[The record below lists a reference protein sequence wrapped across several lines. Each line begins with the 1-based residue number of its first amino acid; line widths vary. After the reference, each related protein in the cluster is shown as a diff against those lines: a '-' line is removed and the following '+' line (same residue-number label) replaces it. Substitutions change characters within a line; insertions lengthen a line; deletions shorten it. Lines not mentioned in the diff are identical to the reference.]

1 MNCKRLIVG
10 ILGIVA
16 VGCASNS
23 AIKIVE
29 GETASRRQERIEHP
43 EIKLKTIFGI
53 NEEMLADTNRFPVSS
68 GHWYNFDL
76 PEDMGGFKTVKFS
89 LTDDKGMFGIF
100 NAEMV
105 KKLPSDSDD
114 SDLLREFRS
123 AVDMVGNA
131 IGVSLECS
139 VLVDVDE
146 WKRHWRR
153 PSGNGADFLR
163 LGSDLRIE
171 LADGYSIKIEAKDAT
186 YVKRKGEHQL
196 VANAAVVVA
205 VRNNKDGLRR
215 LRMRRLGMK
224 EKPVAVAREIEF
236 GADLSQRLSEAVKKE
251 AEKRNASEREQGE
264 RRIRKMIK
272 EPEAGNAQNVV

>member
-29 GETASRRQERIEHP
+29 SETASRRQERIEHP

-89 LTDDKGMFGIF
+89 LTEDKGKFGIF

-105 KKLPSDSDD
+105 KKLPSNSDD

-123 AVDMVGNA
+123 AVDMVGRVV
-131 IGVSLECS
+131 GVDIKCP

-146 WKRHWRR
+146 WKHHWRR

-163 LGSDLRIE
+163 LGSDVRIE
-171 LADGYSIKIEAKDAT
+171 LAHGYSIKIEAKDAT
-186 YVKRKGEHQL
+186 YVRRKGVLQL
-196 VANAAVVVA
+196 VANAAVEVA
-205 VRNNKDGLRR
+205 VQNRNANPVPG
-215 LRMRRLGMK
+215 MRRMPIK
-224 EKPVAVAREIEF
+224 TKKPVAIAREVEF
-236 GADLSQRLSEAVKKE
+236 GVDLSQELSEATQDE
-251 AEKRNASEREQGE
+251 AKRRNAQG
-264 RRIRKMIK
+264 RRNRRT
-272 EPEAGNAQNVV
+272 NR

>member
-1 MNCKRLIVG
+1 MNCKRVIVG

-16 VGCASNS
+16 VGCASNP

-29 GETASRRQERIEHP
+29 DETASMRHGRLAHP

-68 GHWYNFDL
+68 DHWYDFDL

-89 LTDDKGMFGIF
+89 LLDEKGKFGIF
-100 NAEMV
+100 NVEMV
-105 KKLPSDSDD
+105 KKLHSDSDD
-114 SDLLREFRS
+114 SDLLKEFKS
-123 AVDMVGNA
+123 AVDMVGRVV
-131 IGVSLECS
+131 GVDIECPA
-139 VLVDVDE
+139 LVEVDE
-146 WKRHWRR
+146 WKRHWGRY
-153 PSGNGADFLR
+153 SVGADFLR
-163 LGSDLRIE
+163 LGSNVQIE

-186 YVKRKGEHQL
+186 YVKRKGDLQL
-196 VANAAVVVA
+196 VANAAVAVV
-205 VRNNKDGLRR
+205 VRNNKSGLSR

>member
-1 MNCKRLIVG
+1 MNCKRVIVG

-16 VGCASNS
+16 VGCASNP

-29 GETASRRQERIEHP
+29 GETASMRQDRLAHP

-68 GHWYNFDL
+68 DHWYDFDL

-89 LTDDKGMFGIF
+89 LKDEKGKFGIF
-100 NAEMV
+100 NVEMV
-105 KKLPSDSDD
+105 KKLHSDSDD
-114 SDLLREFRS
+114 SDLLKEFKS
-123 AVDMVGNA
+123 AVDMVGRVV
-131 IGVSLECS
+131 GVDIECP

-146 WKRHWRR
+146 WKRHWGRY
-153 PSGNGADFLR
+153 SVGADFLR
-163 LGSDLRIE
+163 LGSNVQIE

-272 EPEAGNAQNVV
+272 EPEAGNAQDVV

>member
-1 MNCKRLIVG
+1 MSCKRVIVG

-16 VGCASNS
+16 VGCASNPS
-23 AIKIVE
+23 IKIVE
-29 GETASRRQERIEHP
+29 DETVSMRQGRLAHP

-68 GHWYNFDL
+68 DHWYDFDL

-89 LTDDKGMFGIF
+89 LLDEKGKFGIF
-100 NAEMV
+100 NVEMV

-114 SDLLREFRS
+114 SDLLKEFKS
-123 AVDMVGNA
+123 AVDMVS
-131 IGVSLECS
+131 GVVGVDIECP

-146 WKRHWRR
+146 WKRHWGRY
-153 PSGNGADFLR
+153 SVGADFLR
-163 LGSDLRIE
+163 LGSNVQIE

-186 YVKRKGEHQL
+186 YVKRKGELQL

-215 LRMRRLGMK
+215 LRMRRLGIK

>member
-1 MNCKRLIVG
+1 MNCKRVIVG

-16 VGCASNS
+16 IGCASNP

-29 GETASRRQERIEHP
+29 DETVSMRQGRLAHP

-68 GHWYNFDL
+68 DHWYDFDL

-89 LTDDKGMFGIF
+89 LLDEKGKFGIF
-100 NAEMV
+100 NVEMV
-105 KKLPSDSDD
+105 KKLHSDSDD
-114 SDLLREFRS
+114 SDLLKEFKS
-123 AVDMVGNA
+123 AVDMVGRVV
-131 IGVSLECS
+131 GVDIECP
-139 VLVDVDE
+139 VLVEVDE
-146 WKRHWRR
+146 WKRHWGRH
-153 PSGNGADFLR
+153 SVGFDFLR
-163 LGSDLRIE
+163 LESTVQIE

-215 LRMRRLGMK
+215 LRMRRLGIK

-236 GADLSQRLSEAVKKE
+236 GADLSQWLSEAVKKE
-251 AEKRNASEREQGE
+251 AEKRNASEREQWG
-264 RRIRKMIK
+264 RRIKKMIK
-272 EPEAGNAQNVV
+272 EPEARNARNVV

>member
-1 MNCKRLIVG
+1 MNCKRVIVG

-16 VGCASNS
+16 IGCASNP

-29 GETASRRQERIEHP
+29 DETVSMRQGRLAHP

-68 GHWYNFDL
+68 DHWYDFDL

-89 LTDDKGMFGIF
+89 LLDEKGKFGIF
-100 NAEMV
+100 NVEMV
-105 KKLPSDSDD
+105 KKLHSDSDD
-114 SDLLREFRS
+114 SDLLKEFKS
-123 AVDMVGNA
+123 AVDMVGRVV
-131 IGVSLECS
+131 GVDIECP
-139 VLVDVDE
+139 VLVEVDE
-146 WKRHWRR
+146 WKRHWGRY
-153 PSGNGADFLR
+153 SVGADFLR
-163 LGSDLRIE
+163 LGSNVQIE

-215 LRMRRLGMK
+215 LRMRRLGIK

-236 GADLSQRLSEAVKKE
+236 GADLSQWLSEAVKKE

-264 RRIRKMIK
+264 RRIKKMIK
-272 EPEAGNAQNVV
+272 DAEAENAQNVV

>member
-1 MNCKRLIVG
+1 MNCKRVIIG

-16 VGCASNS
+16 VGCASNP
-23 AIKIVE
+23 AIKIIE
-29 GETASRRQERIEHP
+29 DETASMRQGRLAHP

-68 GHWYNFDL
+68 DHWYDFDL

-89 LTDDKGMFGIF
+89 LLDEKGKFGIF
-100 NAEMV
+100 NVEMV
-105 KKLPSDSDD
+105 KKLHSDSDD
-114 SDLLREFRS
+114 SDLLKEFKS
-123 AVDMVGNA
+123 AVDMVGRVV
-131 IGVSLECS
+131 GVDIECP

-146 WKRHWRR
+146 WKRHWGRY
-153 PSGNGADFLR
+153 SVGADFLR
-163 LGSDLRIE
+163 LGSNVQIE